1 MPSTL
6 AQLLDQLEIELSDP
20 TNAKWTTSVLTQH
33 IRSALRAYNQIAPRR
48 LYANFSSVADQRE
61 YNLASSYP
69 SLQEILDVWYPY
81 DPAEPAAL
89 ATRCPWSLVADLT
102 LRLECDDDPSGDAT
116 EQIRILYTQGHTI
129 NGLDSASTTTLDTFG
144 EQLVLIG
151 AAAYAVNQYAHEII
165 NSVTV
170 NTWVQRQYAEYART
184 RMAEF
189 QDKLEVLR
197 ARQATRE
204 DSRVPWVLSQSDQ
217 TSQGEI

>member
-6 AQLLDQLEIELSDP
+6 AQLLDQLEVELSDSA
-20 TNAKWTTSVLTQH
+20 NDKWTTAVLTQH

-48 LYANFSSVADQRE
+48 LYAYFASIASQRE

-69 SLQEILDVWYPY
+69 NLQEIIDVWYPY
-81 DPAEPAAL
+81 NPAESAAW
-89 ATRCPWSLVADLT
+89 ATRCPWSLVGDLV
-102 LRLECDDDPSGDAT
+102 LRLDSDDDPSGDAT

-129 NGLDSASTTTLDTFG
+129 NGLDSATTTTLDAFG
-144 EQLVLIG
+144 EQLILVG
-151 AAAYAVNQYAHEII
+151 AAAYATNQYAHQII

-170 NTWVQRQYAEYART
+170 STWVQKQLADHARG

-189 QDKLEVLR
+189 EAKLEILR

-204 DSRVPWVLSQSDQ
+204 DSRVSWVL
-217 TSQGEI
+217 